1 MTPGSENAWIG
12 QVSFTGNTKME
23 FDYIVVGAGSAGCVL
38 ANHLTSDASNRV
50 LLLEA
55 GPDNTALSLK
65 MPAAVLSNLNSTKHN
80 WAFQGEPE
88 PELNGRRIQHD
99 RGKTLGG
106 SSSINGMVFI
116 RGHALDYEGWR
127 QAGCPG
133 WGYADVLPYF
143 KRMETYGGGGNE
155 YRGDNGLLHVHRA
168 APQDPLTLAFLK
180 AGEEAGYP
188 ATDDISGFCQ
198 EGFGVSDR
206 TVFRGER
213 WSTAR
218 AYLDP
223 VRKRSNLTIKTHAQ
237 VRNLIFDG
245 TKAVGVAYTDRTGN
259 VQTAHAQK
267 EVILSA
273 GAVGSPHILM
283 LSGIGPAEHLQD
295 MGIDVL
301 YNLPGVGQNLDDHP
315 DFVLKYKCKQPV
327 SFWPK
332 TKPLA
337 KLAAGIQWITT
348 RSGIVASNLF
358 EGLGCVRSGPGVEY
372 PDLQIIISPIAVD
385 DSTWE
390 PLQEHAFQIHVGL
403 MRSHSRGKIELRSS
417 DPSDPPRILVNYL
430 KDARDRELMR
440 KGIRLVRE
448 LVDQPA
454 FSDLKGDEIFPGND
468 VRSNE
473 DLDQVLNTH
482 TTTQWHL
489 SCTARMG
496 SATDKGAVVDASGR
510 VHGLSGLRVVDASI
524 MPFVTNGNTN
534 APTIML
540 AEKLSDDILGRAPLS
555 RIESDVWH
563 NTNFES
569 CQR

>member
-1 MTPGSENAWIG
+1 
-12 QVSFTGNTKME
+12 ME

-99 RGKTLGG
+99 RGKTIGG

-155 YRGDNGLLHVHRA
+155 YRGDSGPLHVHRA

-180 AGEEAGYP
+180 AGEEAGYQV
-188 ATDDISGFCQ
+188 TDDISGFRQ

-223 VRKRSNLTIKTHAQ
+223 VRKRSNLKIKTQAQ
-237 VRNLIFDG
+237 VQNLIFDG
-245 TKAVGVAYTDRTGN
+245 AKAVGVAYKDRFGN
-259 VQTAHAQK
+259 VQNAHVQK

-295 MGIDVL
+295 MGIEVIC
-301 YNLPGVGQNLDDHP
+301 NLPGVGQNLNDHP

-417 DPSDPPRILVNYL
+417 NPGDPPRILVNYL
-430 KDARDRELMR
+430 KDDRDRELMR
-440 KGIRLVRE
+440 TGIRLVRE
-448 LVDQPA
+448 LVDQSA

-473 DLDQVLNTH
+473 DLNQVLNTH

-540 AEKLSDDILGRAPLS
+540 AEKLSDDILGRTPLS

-563 NTNFES
+563 NTDFDS

>member
-1 MTPGSENAWIG
+1 MD
-12 QVSFTGNTKME
+12 
-23 FDYIVVGAGSAGCVL
+23 FDYIIVGAGSAGCVL
-38 ANHLTSDASNRV
+38 ANRLTSDGENSV

-55 GPDNTALSLK
+55 GPENTALSLK

-88 PELNGRRIQHD
+88 PELNGRQIQHD

-127 QAGCPG
+127 QAGCAG

-143 KRMETYGGGGNE
+143 KRMETYGGGGDDF
-155 YRGDNGLLHVHRA
+155 RGDSGPLHVHRA

-188 ATDDISGFCQ
+188 VSEDISGYCQ

-206 TVFRGER
+206 TVFKGER

-223 VRKRSNLTIKTHAQ
+223 ARTRPNLTIMTRTRVQHL
-237 VRNLIFDG
+237 VFDG
-245 TKAVGVAYTDRTGN
+245 GRAAGVTYREPGGKTI
-259 VQTAHAQK
+259 TAHAGK

-273 GAVGSPHILM
+273 GAVGSPHLLM
-283 LSGIGPAEHLQD
+283 LSGVGSAAHLQAL
-295 MGIDVL
+295 GINVVHD
-301 YNLPGVGQNLDDHP
+301 LPGVGQNLNDHP
-315 DFVLKYKCKQPV
+315 DFVLKYNCLKPV

-332 TKPLA
+332 TRPLA
-337 KLAAGIQWITT
+337 KLAAGLQWMLT
-348 RSGIVASNLF
+348 RRGIVASNLF
-358 EGLGCVRSGPGVEY
+358 EAVGCIRSGPGVEY

-385 DSTWE
+385 DTTWE
-390 PLQEHAFQIHVGL
+390 PLKQHAFQIHVGL
-403 MRSHSRGKIELRSS
+403 MRAHSRGKIELRSA
-417 DPSDPPRILVNYL
+417 DPADPPRILVNYL
-430 KDARDRELMR
+430 KDSRDRALMR
-440 KGIRLVRE
+440 KGIRLVRDIVE
-448 LVDQPA
+448 QPA
-454 FSDLKGDEIFPGND
+454 FADLKGDEIFPGD
-468 VRSNE
+468 AAQSDA
-473 DLDQVLNTH
+473 DLDHLLNTH

-496 SATDKGAVVDASGR
+496 EATDKSAVVDASGR

-540 AEKLSDDILGRAPLS
+540 AEKLSDDILGRAPLP
-555 RIESDVWH
+555 RIEADVWH
-563 NTNFES
+563 NPNYET